1 MIDRNRDLDQASQRP
16 PERRFLGW
24 LLFPIALF
32 PLIALLT
39 YDWRTQDQTPPAA
52 SSNWFGPMGDMF
64 AYYGYKIFGLAI
76 CMASTGFL
84 GGSVVKNPP
93 TNAGDTGL
101 ILGLGRSP
109 GGWHGNPLQYSC
121 LENPMDN
128 GAWRATVHGVAK
140 SGA

>member
-76 CMASTGFL
+76 WIVPLFCIW
-84 GGSVVKNPP
+84 GGCRLVLSGLRRPGAKTLWTRSWPRPP
-93 TNAGDTGL
+93 
-101 ILGLGRSP
+101 RPSP
-109 GGWHGNPLQYSC
+109 GSMPH
-121 LENPMDN
+121 
-128 GAWRATVHGVAK
+128 
-140 SGA
+140 